1 MGRKQSFQS
10 AFRKNNLSMQV
21 IMMLIPA
28 LLLKPMQTL
37 ELKPKHIASEKVDEV
52 LERVYQPAFLQVARY
67 ISKHGGSFD
76 NARDVF
82 HDALAIY
89 YEQYQLGKAIDCEIN
104 YITGIAKHL
113 WLRQCKRDAMHID
126 LDESLPAVA
135 LLREPTLNEVKL
147 IQLLE
152 RTGKRCMDLL
162 VSFYVEKISLVNI
175 SAMFHFSSEHSA
187 SVQKYKCLEKVRE
200 VIKTKSIAYEDF
212 FE

>member
-1 MGRKQSFQS
+1 
-10 AFRKNNLSMQV
+10 
-21 IMMLIPA
+21 
-28 LLLKPMQTL
+28 MQTL
-37 ELKPKHIASEKVDEV
+37 ELIPEHIAAEKVGEA

-76 NARDVF
+76 NARDIF

-89 YEQYQLGKAIDCEIN
+89 YEQHQADKTIESDIN

-113 WLRQCKRDAMHID
+113 WLRQCKHDVMHFDID
-126 LDESLPAVA
+126 ETLPAVV
-135 LLREPTLNEVKL
+135 LPREPTLNEIKL
-147 IQLLE
+147 IQVLE

-175 SAMFHFSSEHSA
+175 SARFHFSSEHSA